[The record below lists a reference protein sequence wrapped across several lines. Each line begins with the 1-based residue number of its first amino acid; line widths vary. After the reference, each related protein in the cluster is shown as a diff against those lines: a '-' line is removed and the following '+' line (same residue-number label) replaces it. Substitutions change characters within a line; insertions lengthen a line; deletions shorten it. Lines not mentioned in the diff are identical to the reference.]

1 MSYLLPLWYILSD
14 IALWNSDSDQLVVRT
29 TTSTHAR
36 AVICELFL
44 SSGQSDATIR
54 FDWYIKVSQ
63 DPPSVP
69 VSITAHFDTWPSQLS
84 HWCCSPVPY
93 KQVPVA
99 SISPREVRRS
109 CHPIQAGSCRRLL
122 PPYRMASRLHLSVS
136 FWKGY

>member
-54 FDWYIKVSQ
+54 FDWYITIPQ
-63 DPPSVP
+63 GPPSMPTSTTV
-69 VSITAHFDTWPSQLS
+69 HLDTWPLIFQALS
-84 HWCCSPVPY
+84 SPPGGDYCMIVCPWHPHFTGETLPY
-93 KQVPVA
+93 V
-99 SISPREVRRS
+99 
-109 CHPIQAGSCRRLL
+109 LL
-122 PPYRMASRLHLSVS
+122 LYAVSVIVILKTH
-136 FWKGY
+136 FILW